1 MEELI
6 CAKDEFNLDRA
17 FYSQRDDD
25 EKQDTEEQDVDVK
38 DSENEDL
45 DLRSR
50 LNSKKNDHLDSE

>member
-38 DSENEDL
+38 D
-45 DLRSR
+45 LRSR
-50 LNSKKNDHLDSE
+50 LNSKKNDHLNSE